1 MPECRDCER
10 VGKDKKEIGRKKVIV
25 CLVEG
30 KHSSHII
37 IIIAFQSSRKEILDL
52 NFDLFYYLFKF
63 FSSSFSLL
71 SLPRSPLFRFPI
83 HSWVHVCCYY
93 QMFMHAKYYIMH
105 KWNIEDCELFTVFFL
120 PFFLASPFFPSRC
133 AAGLFELLVLSRCLL
148 NRMKKQTSVLSS
160 LWMQIKKGW
169 FLFYSESGEEKYIQI
184 FMYFLYVHRGAR
196 SGGQVTRGD

>member
-10 VGKDKKEIGRKKVIV
+10 VGKDKKKIGRKKVIV

-52 NFDLFYYLFKF
+52 YFDLFYYLFKF

-120 PFFLASPFFPSRC
+120 PFFLASPFFPLDVLLGCLSC
-133 AAGLFELLVLSRCLL
+133 WCSLAASWTEWK
-148 NRMKKQTSVLSS
+148 NKPQSS
-160 LWMQIKKGW
+160 ACCECK
-169 FLFYSESGEEKYIQI
+169 
-184 FMYFLYVHRGAR
+184 
-196 SGGQVTRGD
+196 